1 MVVLCCAVLWLSQ
14 VRQGS
19 SGHGCSAQ
27 VVVGSR
33 VCLMFPRSRV
43 RMLRSLGKGK
53 GGEEHH
59 HHRFRLLLAVLRL
72 LAVSN
77 PLVRLVSP
85 SLSPGVRTART
96 TDRQRDRPT
105 IQRHLRPAR
114 LLCCRQKVRVCEV
127 KGEILHAAIGKWQQ
141 RRPLDL
147 LPSPWSSH
155 FTAASTGRTGVGRV
169 QAQHGHASAPPDMHA
184 SFPLHR
190 EWGHARLV
198 KLWLFEKVDAG
209 VVPACEPVG
218 LPPTSLLSFP
228 LHNSLAHPSSHDMQR
243 PPSLSPKSQ
252 ALQQQYSWA
261 GMQWNRRPFF

>member
-1 MVVLCCAVLWLSQ
+1 MHVPAGWDTSSEFTAFAADEWLCSAVLCC
-14 VRQGS
+14 GS
-19 SGHGCSAQ
+19 
-27 VVVGSR
+27 V
-33 VCLMFPRSRV
+33 SRV

-53 GGEEHH
+53 GGRNTTTTTSDFSLQSFDCLQCQTPSCVLFHH
-59 HHRFRLLLAVLRL
+59 PCH
-72 LAVSN
+72 
-77 PLVRLVSP
+77 LVSAP
-85 SLSPGVRTART
+85 PAQP
-96 TDRQRDRPT
+96 TDRETDRPFSV
-105 IQRHLRPAR
+105 
-114 LLCCRQKVRVCEV
+114 VRDLPGYSAADRKCEF
-127 KGEILHAAIGKWQQ
+127 A
-141 RRPLDL
+141 
-147 LPSPWSSH
+147 SPWSSH

-190 EWGHARLV
+190 EWGYARLV

-252 ALQQQYSWA
+252 ALQQRQQQQQYSWA
-261 GMQWNRRPFF
+261 APPDPVHAPSSTPPSMTTMDNSATV